1 MSKPKNNNSKQQ
13 IYPDY
18 DSPEN
23 SMVSIPYGKPQ
34 YQLSPQNSRENL

>member
-1 MSKPKNNNSKQQ
+1 MKKNKANNYKQQ
-13 IYPDY
+13 PDPDY

-34 YQLSPQNSRENL
+34 YQLSPQKSRD